1 VALVGERA
9 RNGASSVARYHL
21 RIFLSSG
28 GVALARLRTAPRIT
42 EHFGHGVLILRRHH
56 IIVKIELIVASRFN
70 HWVNPQPW
78 PQVKDIIIWIVALF
92 IPKKYNEHNEL
103 RLY

>member
-56 IIVKIELIVASRFN
+56 IIVKIEVVITVGL
-70 HWVNPQPW
+70 HCWMKPQPW
-78 PQVKDIIIWIVALF
+78 PQVKDIIIWIVALS
-92 IPKKYNEHNEL
+92 KQQ
-103 RLY
+103 